1 MLTCLAVFNSYP
13 CRAGNG
19 SATAGS
25 QELSSLFVKIPPG
38 TFIMGSP
45 VGEPH
50 RDVFGDDET
59 QHVVTIS
66 KEFEMQATPVT
77 QDQWYLIMGYN
88 YSYCRKIEF
97 CKNEHLDI
105 NGVQICHNYP
115 VEMISWDDAK
125 NFIEKLNQKQKQ
137 YSYRLPTEAEW
148 EYAAR
153 AGSNTTYYSGKY
165 ESKLSLYAWT
175 TENSNDQSHRVGT
188 KIPNAFGLY
197 DMEGNVWEWVNDFY
211 GPYPK
216 GHVIDPHGA
225 VSHPYQHRIY
235 RGGSFFWPQWTLR
248 SALRA
253 TDSQDLEL
261 IDRGFRLVRT
271 RK

>member
-125 NFIEKLNQKQKQ
+125 NFIEKLNQKQKEVLIKTIQ
-137 YSYRLPTEAEW
+137 NLVLTIQISGVEKGQLEKEMVMKLAMFAFNLNAEN
-148 EYAAR
+148 YL
-153 AGSNTTYYSGKY
+153 TTS
-165 ESKLSLYAWT
+165 ERQ
-175 TENSNDQSHRVGT
+175 EC
-188 KIPNAFGLY
+188 IP
-197 DMEGNVWEWVNDFY
+197 V
-211 GPYPK
+211 
-216 GHVIDPHGA
+216 
-225 VSHPYQHRIY
+225 
-235 RGGSFFWPQWTLR
+235 
-248 SALRA
+248 
-253 TDSQDLEL
+253 L
-261 IDRGFRLVRT
+261 IDTVYQSEKKKNSKRI
-271 RK
+271 K